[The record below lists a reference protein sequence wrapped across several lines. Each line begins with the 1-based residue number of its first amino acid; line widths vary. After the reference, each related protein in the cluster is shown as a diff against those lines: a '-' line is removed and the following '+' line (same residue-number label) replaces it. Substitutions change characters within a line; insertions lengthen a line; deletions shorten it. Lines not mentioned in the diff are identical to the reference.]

1 MTKTIHVFAPQV
13 GRLFAVLALILI
25 CILFSA
31 CNSDADV
38 SPVDAPESTAE
49 PKQMCDI
56 VRDGRTAYTIIRAD
70 TADAEVVKAA
80 TTLWKTFENRY
91 GVSVQLFS
99 DWTADNKANN
109 TVTSDSSVKE
119 ILIGATNRAESRNV
133 TPEQVTYGFLIK
145 EENGKIVIWGSDA
158 EQTVRGMEYF
168 MSHILIGDAPTVEEG
183 YLYIS
188 DLLAA
193 DSPITLLVNQ
203 YAVVYPALLSSKLS
217 APVQELC
224 AMLGGIAGREIR
236 PVTDAAAETQKEI
249 LIGKT
254 TRAASV
260 EGGADLHYMDYRVKV
275 DGDKVLILGGSA
287 LATMSAI
294 AHFVDA
300 VKENRITSLEEGYE
314 YHMDFHGTY
323 LADSLAYR
331 VDSFVPVWA
340 DQFTP
345 PAWMTDFEEKL
356 HVMTCA
362 SGRYTSV
369 AHMGGDIQNYP
380 WNSLEGLLS
389 ALMLGADVI
398 EMDLRLT
405 RDNVIVLMHDPTLTR
420 TTNVNTMKGRNGLPN
435 SVNVADWTYAELQ
448 QLNLVCNG
456 RVTEYK
462 IPTAYEAL
470 ALCRNRT
477 QVAFDIKVE
486 GIEVD
491 TDIYLMAEELDAKQC
506 FFAWRGSM
514 AIVNGWVKKD
524 PGDTEFVEAVKRV
537 AKYLTLPGHSYRVRS
552 FSKFEAYG
560 DGEEG
565 WAKQFRNGAK
575 YVFTNRI
582 YEISR
587 YIAENQSPC
596 YPQ

>member
-1 MTKTIHVFAPQV
+1 MIQMNRVFDARI
-13 GRLFAVLALILI
+13 GRFFAVLALVLV
-25 CILFSA
+25 CISFAA
-31 CNSDADV
+31 CNSDTDTP
-38 SPVDAPESTAE
+38 SIDAAESTAA
-49 PKQMCDI
+49 PKQMCYI
-56 VRDGRTAYTIIRAD
+56 VQDGQTAYTIIRAD
-70 TADAEVVKAA
+70 TADAEVMKWT

-91 GVSVQLFS
+91 GISAQVFT

-119 ILIGATNRAESRNV
+119 ILIGATNRAESRNI
-133 TPEQVTYGFLIK
+133 TPEQITYGFLIK

-168 MSHILIGDAPTVEEG
+168 MSHIFTGDAPAVEEG

-193 DSPITLLVNQ
+193 DSPITLLANQ
-203 YAVVYPALLSSKLS
+203 YAVVYPASLSGKLS

-236 PVTDAAAETQKEI
+236 PVTDAVAETSKEI

-254 TRAASV
+254 TRSASV
-260 EGGADLHYMDYRVKV
+260 EGGADLRYMDYRVKV
-275 DGDKVLILGGSA
+275 DGDKVLIMGGSA
-287 LATMSAI
+287 LSTMSAI

-300 VKENRITSLEEGYE
+300 VKENRITSLEDGYE

-323 LADSLAYR
+323 LADSLAYHA
-331 VDSFVPVWA
+331 DSFVPVWA

-356 HVMTCA
+356 HAMTSS

-380 WNSLEGLLS
+380 WNSLEGILS
-389 ALMLGADVI
+389 ALMLGADAI

-405 RDNVIVLMHDPTLTR
+405 KDNIMVLMHDPTLTR
-420 TTNVNTMKGRNGLPN
+420 TTNVNAMKGKNGLPN
-435 SVNVADWTYAELQ
+435 SVNVADWTYAELR
-448 QLNLVCNG
+448 QLNLVFDG
-456 RVTEYK
+456 KVTEYK

-470 ALCRNRT
+470 VLCRNRT

-486 GIEVD
+486 GVEVD

-524 PGDTEFVEAVKRV
+524 PGDTEFVETVKRV
-537 AKYLTLPGHSYRVRS
+537 AKYLTLPRHSFRVRS
-552 FSKFEAYG
+552 FSKFESYG

-575 YVFTNRI
+575 YIFTNRI

-596 YPQ
+596 YPS